1 MYNVGIKDL
10 PTRMEH
16 VSTRRHESR
25 HLPVAFSEES
35 LCRVL
40 GDFAL
45 PLRFKVAV
53 ERIQRILANTPPT
66 IVHTLEVLARLLEF
80 ET

>member
-10 PTRMEH
+10 PTGRKL

-45 PLRFKVAV
+45 PLRFRFKVAV
-53 ERIQRILANTPPT
+53 ERILANTPPT

-80 ET
+80 ES

>member
-53 ERIQRILANTPPT
+53 ERILANTPPT

-80 ET
+80 ES